1 MGYNIRWEND
11 GVFVEMDGQVN
22 SIEIGHVNNRLY
34 ADERYDNIHFR
45 VLDMS
50 RAEVKLSKAEVIE
63 IGSLDSAASRWNN
76 KIRMAFLTENSDLR
90 ELIEIHY
97 KKHMADTNWQI
108 DTFSNKSEVMDW
120 LKV

>member
-22 SIEIGHVNNRLY
+22 SVEIGHVNNRLY

-63 IGSLDSAASRWNN
+63 IGSLDSAASKWNN
-76 KIRMAFLTENSDLR
+76 KIRMAFLTKNSDLR